1 MKKLIIIGEGG
12 FGKEVACW
20 AKKCKEYNKEW
31 LLEDYIDIGSEDKEN
46 SFQIEEIILSKIDK
60 YIPVSDFV
68 FSIAVQSPK
77 LKLQIAESCL
87 NKGLTFI
94 NLIHPTAII
103 GEDVSLGIGCILCPY
118 VALTL
123 KVKVGNFVVFNLFSY
138 ASYDSEIGDGCTI
151 NPHCGVM
158 IGAKL
163 GKGVFMGSSS
173 IIFPRKS
180 IGDYAFIGAGSVV
193 LNNVKENEK
202 VFGVPARR
210 I

>member
-1 MKKLIIIGEGG
+1 MKKLIIIGEGD
-12 FGKEVACW
+12 FGKEVTCW
-20 AKKCKEYNKEW
+20 AKQCKEYDREW
-31 LLEDYIDIGSEDKEN
+31 SIEDYIDVGSEKEHT
-46 SFQIEEIILSKIDK
+46 SFQVDEILSKVEK
-60 YIPVSDFV
+60 FTPLSDFV

-77 LKLQIAESCL
+77 LKLQIADSCL
-87 NKGLTFI
+87 NKGAAFI

-103 GEDVSLGIGCILCPY
+103 GEDVIIGIGCIICPY
-118 VALTL
+118 VVLTSNA
-123 KVKVGNFVVFNLFSY
+123 KVGNFVTFNLFSY
-138 ASYDSEIGDGCTI
+138 ASYESEIGDGCTI

-180 IGDYAFIGAGSVV
+180 VGNYAFIGAGSVV

-202 VFGVPARR
+202 VFGTPAKR

>member
-20 AKKCKEYNKEW
+20 AKQCKEYGNEW
-31 LLEDYIDIGSEDKEN
+31 LIDDYIDIGSENKVN
-46 SFQIEEIILSKIDK
+46 SFQTGEILLSKIDK

-77 LKLQIAESCL
+77 MKLQIAESCL

-103 GEDVSLGIGCILCPY
+103 GEDVIIGIGCIICPY
-118 VALTL
+118 VVLTSNA
-123 KVKVGNFVVFNLFSY
+123 KVGNFVIFNLFSY
-138 ASYDSEIGDGCTI
+138 ASYESKIGDGCTI

-173 IIFPRKS
+173 IVFPRKS
-180 IGDYAFIGAGSVV
+180 VGDFAFIGAGSVV
-193 LNNVKENEK
+193 LNNVRENEK
-202 VFGVPARR
+202 IFGTPAKR